1 MVEME
6 AGREL
11 DALVAEKVMGWVLNR
26 HEFGSELPGGPL
38 KSLGIAPDGS
48 HIMGLPHFSTNI
60 SAAWEVV
67 ERLDALGYWF
77 QGRTRFDNE
86 GEHDDGCWAGFTP
99 HLTTGWNG
107 QPDHYT
113 NAPSMPHAICLAALK
128 AVGIDIPD

>member
-1 MVEME
+1 MK

-11 DALVAEKVMGWVLNR
+11 DELMVEVMGWTLA
-26 HEFGSELPGGPL
+26 FGPYDPELRVWSP
-38 KSLGIAPDGS
+38 
-48 HIMGLPHFSTNI
+48 STNMTD
-60 SAAWEVV
+60 AWEVV